1 MYRTHH
7 PRQPDDP
14 LVHRAPGGRAA
25 PVKILTRYV
34 LKEHVGPLLF
44 SGAALTAL
52 LLLQQVAKRFGDLV
66 GKGLSWGVIGEFFVL
81 SVPFIIAMTLPMAVL
96 VAVLY
101 AYSRLAA
108 ENEVTALRASGVS
121 LLRIVQPVLWGSVV
135 IAIIMLGFNDQ
146 VLSRS
151 NHRLRTLQ
159 TDIARK
165 KPTFAL
171 REQVM
176 NEVLPG
182 KFFLKTGHIDQASN
196 KLREV
201 TIYDFSDATRPRT
214 VYADSG
220 RMGITPDMQDLEM
233 TLFDGYSTTVPRD
246 QPGQLER
253 VFFQKDFVRV
263 RGVGNEL
270 QRTKEDNYKGS
281 REMSVCEMEAQYQR
295 KFAEYTDAR
304 TQLADALAETARRE
318 ITGRIPEPK
327 LEAPRTEAAPP
338 PKTPQHPQ
346 RPTIGGVYC
355 SLVTRVTQLL
365 GVQTASAA
373 ELPRQGHARP
383 QGTQQRQAPQQ
394 QQAPSARRGRKAQ
407 QAQAA
412 TPQAK
417 KTPPPHPML
426 NPPPGAVIV
435 RESQSPA
442 RATTRMGP
450 PPRQPVLTDAVLSS
464 NVARL
469 MVMQS
474 RATETQRTMSDFAV
488 EIQKKFA
495 LAAAC
500 IVFVILGAPIAL
512 RFPRGGVGL
521 VIGVSIVVFALY
533 YVGLIAGQTLAN
545 HLIISPFWSMW
556 LANIVFTAVGIVLMF
571 RVQRSSGSARGGD
584 ASELVDLVRSW
595 IARQVRRVGIPA
607 DRRRTA

>member
-1 MYRTHH
+1 
-7 PRQPDDP
+7 
-14 LVHRAPGGRAA
+14 
-25 PVKILTRYV
+25 
-34 LKEHVGPLLF
+34 
-44 SGAALTAL
+44 
-52 LLLQQVAKRFGDLV
+52 
-66 GKGLSWGVIGEFFVL
+66 
-81 SVPFIIAMTLPMAVL
+81 
-96 VAVLY
+96 
-101 AYSRLAA
+101 
-108 ENEVTALRASGVS
+108 
-121 LLRIVQPVLWGSVV
+121 
-135 IAIIMLGFNDQ
+135 MLGFNDQ

-182 KFFLKTGHIDQASN
+182 KFFLRTGHIDQASN

-201 TIYDFSDATRPRT
+201 TIYDFSEATRPST
-214 VYADSG
+214 IYADSG
-220 RMGITPDMQDLEM
+220 RMGITPDMRDLEM
-233 TLFDGYSTTVPRD
+233 TLFNGYRTTVPRD
-246 QPGQLER
+246 EPGHLER
-253 VFFQKDFVRV
+253 VFFTKDFVRV

-295 KFAEYTDAR
+295 KLIEYTQAR
-304 TQLADALAETARRE
+304 GQLADALAETAHRE
-318 ITGRIPEPK
+318 ITGKIPQPE

-338 PKTPQHPQ
+338 PKPPQRRQ
-346 RPTIGGVYC
+346 RPTMGGVYC
-355 SLVTRVTQLL
+355 SLVTRVTQAL

-373 ELPRQGHARP
+373 ELPRQGQGRP
-383 QGTQQRQAPQQ
+383 QGARQRQAP
-394 QQAPSARRGRKAQ
+394 ATRRAQ
-407 QAQAA
+407 QAQ
-412 TPQAK
+412 
-417 KTPPPHPML
+417 KTPPAHRML
-426 NPPPGAVIV
+426 ERPAGAVIV
-435 RESQSPA
+435 RESPPA
-442 RATTRMGP
+442 RETTRVMP
-450 PPRQPVLTDAVLSS
+450 PPRQPRVTDAVLSS

-469 MVMQS
+469 MVMQA

-495 LAAAC
+495 LAVAC

-533 YVGLIAGQTLAN
+533 YVGLIAGQALAN

-556 LANIVFTAVGIVLMF
+556 MANIVFTAVGIVLMF

-595 IARQVRRVGIPA
+595 LARQVRRVGIPA